1 MSARVP
7 ASERTSQRLRELLNG
22 LGDDE
27 VGSQVIRLG
36 IRKIVEEALG
46 GPH

>member
-1 MSARVP
+1 
-7 ASERTSQRLRELLNG
+7 LIG

-36 IRKIVEEALG
+36 NRKIVEEALR